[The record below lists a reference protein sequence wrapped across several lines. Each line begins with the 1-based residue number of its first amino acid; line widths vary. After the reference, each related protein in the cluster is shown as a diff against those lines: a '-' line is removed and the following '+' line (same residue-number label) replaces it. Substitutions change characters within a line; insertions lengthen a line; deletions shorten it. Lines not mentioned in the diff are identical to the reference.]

1 MDADAESLVLN
12 AMMSAGTV
20 VRAVIGWMSAAIKVK
35 EADVEVDHV
44 NAPQDAADLG
54 KWKLAINQFLERG
67 TDQHS
72 VVVVEGAEVMREATA
87 DQRSFR
93 KEDASD
99 VDTEATSDAIALKRV
114 EEEDN
119 HTGEMTDV
127 IETETIT
134 DATLTLAVVLQG
146 HSTVEK
152 TSSAQQLLAEMT
164 HTLPEGKL
172 PAHQ

>member
-1 MDADAESLVLN
+1 
-12 AMMSAGTV
+12 
-20 VRAVIGWMSAAIKVK
+20 MSAAIKVK

-44 NAPQDAADLG
+44 NVPQDAADLG
-54 KWKLAINQFLERG
+54 KLKLAINKFIERG
-67 TDQHS
+67 RDQHS
-72 VVVVEGAEVMREATA
+72 VVVVEGAEVMREAMA

-93 KEDASD
+93 KEDALD

-119 HTGEMTDV
+119 HTGETTDV
-127 IETETIT
+127 TETETIT
-134 DATLTLAVVLQG
+134 DATPTLAVVLQGQG

-152 TSSAQQLLAEMT
+152 TSSAQQLLVEMT

-172 PAHQ
+172 PAHL

>member
-72 VVVVEGAEVMREATA
+72 VVVVEGAEVMREAMA

-114 EEEDN
+114 EE
-119 HTGEMTDV
+119 
-127 IETETIT
+127 ETIT